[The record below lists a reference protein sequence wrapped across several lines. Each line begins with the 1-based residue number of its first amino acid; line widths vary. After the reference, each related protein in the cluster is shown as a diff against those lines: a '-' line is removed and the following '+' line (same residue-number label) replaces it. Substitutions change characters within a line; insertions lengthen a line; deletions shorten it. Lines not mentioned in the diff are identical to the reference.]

1 LYFDIFKIMKFVSY
15 KNIFGFKFNLNCKTV
30 FQQSIIRDSY

>member
-1 LYFDIFKIMKFVSY
+1 MKKVSI
-15 KNIFGFKFNLNCKTV
+15 NNQIGFKFNLNCKTV

>member
-1 LYFDIFKIMKFVSY
+1 MKLVSFKNQI
-15 KNIFGFKFNLNCKTV
+15 GFKFSLNCKTV